1 MAFSSKKPFL
11 NADEAASAL
20 GVEVQ
25 TIYAYVSRGLLHS
38 ESGGNKDRSKRYR
51 REDIE
56 QLLLRREERSQ
67 PGKTAKAALSLGQ
80 PVLESSI
87 TLLGENSLFYRGKDV
102 LELSENGSFEDI
114 ACLLWET
121 EETNPFESDW
131 PILSG
136 ECNKILKL
144 LEGRPILDI
153 SRILLPFLEYEDA
166 KAFRKDPKT
175 FRKTSSSILR
185 YLTLFSSGKTS
196 SEGKISETL
205 LNGWNQP
212 RKKEDPNYLAK
223 LRLLEAALIL
233 SADHELN
240 VSSFT
245 ARCVASSEA
254 SLYQVV
260 LAGLAAL
267 SGPKHGLL
275 TEKAIL
281 LLSQASGN
289 KKKDKQLLE
298 EKLRNGEN
306 IPGFGHPLYKKG
318 DPRGRKLIQIVER
331 SFTEDPDVQL
341 YLQFLKQIEELLE
354 DYATVDA
361 GLALVS
367 KALKLPKGAGI
378 GIFAI
383 SRTAGWLAHA
393 MEQYDSGNLIRP
405 RAKYIGNLPQE
416 SSNS

>member
-1 MAFSSKKPFL
+1 MAFSTKKPFL
-11 NADEAASAL
+11 SADEAASAL

-25 TIYAYVSRGLLHS
+25 TIYSYVSRGLLHS
-38 ESGGNKDRSKRYR
+38 ESGGHKDRSKRYR

-67 PGKTAKAALSLGQ
+67 PGKTAKTALSLGQ

-87 TLLGENSLFYRGKDV
+87 TLLGENSLFYRGKNV
-102 LELSENGSFEDI
+102 LDLSENEGFEDV
-114 ACLLWET
+114 ACLLWEA
-121 EETNPFESDW
+121 EEINPFESDW
-131 PILSG
+131 PILSE
-136 ECNKILKL
+136 ECIKILKL

-166 KAFRKDPKT
+166 KAFRKDTKT
-175 FRKTSSSILR
+175 FKKTSSSILR
-185 YLTLFSSGKTS
+185 YLTLFSSGKTG

-205 LNGWNQP
+205 LSSWNP
-212 RKKEDPNYLAK
+212 SRKKEDPNYLAK
-223 LRLLEAALIL
+223 LKLLEAALIL

-281 LLSQASGN
+281 LLAQVTGN
-289 KKKDKQLLE
+289 KKKDKQLIE

-318 DPRGRKLIQIVER
+318 DPRGRKLIEMISR
-331 SFTEDPDVQL
+331 SFPNDPDAQL
-341 YLQFLKQIEELLE
+341 YLQFIIQIEELLE
-354 DYATVDA
+354 DYPTIDA

-367 KALKLPKGAGI
+367 KMLKLPKGAGI

-383 SRTAGWLAHA
+383 GRTAGWLAHA
-393 MEQYDSGNLIRP
+393 MEQYESGNLIRP
-405 RAKYIGNLPQE
+405 RAKYIGNPPQE
-416 SSNS
+416 

>member
-1 MAFSSKKPFL
+1 MSFSLKKPFL
-11 NADEAASAL
+11 SAEEVATVL
-20 GVEVQ
+20 GVEIQ

-51 REDIE
+51 REDVE

-67 PGKTAKAALSLGQ
+67 PGKTAKTALSLGQ

-87 TLLGENSLFYRGKDV
+87 TLLGEETLFYRGKNV
-102 LELSENGSFEDI
+102 LHLAETSNFEET
-114 ACLLWET
+114 AALLWEA
-121 EETNPFESDW
+121 EEVFPFRQEW
-131 PILSG
+131 PVISQEGIEIL
-136 ECNKILKL
+136 NRIVD
-144 LEGRPILDI
+144 RPILDRC
-153 SRILLPFLEYEDA
+153 RILIPFLEYEDP
-166 KAFRKDPKT
+166 KAFRKDSKT
-175 FRKTSSSILR
+175 FRKTASNILR
-185 YLTLFSSGKTS
+185 YLTLFASGFHSSSGS
-196 SEGKISETL
+196 ISETL
-205 LNGWNQP
+205 LSSWSET
-212 RKKEDPNYLAK
+212 KKSKEPNDLTSR

-267 SGPKHGLL
+267 SGPKHGQL

-281 LLSQASGN
+281 LLSQANGN

-298 EKLRNGEN
+298 EKLRSGEN

-318 DPRGRKLIQIVER
+318 DPRGRKLIEMVSR
-331 SFTEDPDVQL
+331 FFPNDADVQL
-341 YLQFLKQIEELLE
+341 YLQFLKQMEELLE
-354 DYATVDA
+354 DYPTIDA

-367 KALKLPKGAGI
+367 KALRLPKGAGI

-383 SRTAGWLAHA
+383 GRTAGWLAHA

-416 SSNS
+416 

>member
-20 GVEVQ
+20 GVEIQ

-114 ACLLWET
+114 ACLLWEA

-131 PILSG
+131 PILSE

-166 KAFRKDPKT
+166 KAFRKDHKT

-185 YLTLFSSGKTS
+185 YLTLFSSGKTES
-196 SEGKISETL
+196 AGKISETL
-205 LNGWNQP
+205 LSGWNP
-212 RKKEDPNYLAK
+212 SRKKEDANFFSK

-281 LLSQASGN
+281 LLSQATGN

-298 EKLRNGEN
+298 EKLRSGEN

-318 DPRGRKLIQIVER
+318 DPRGRKLIELVER
-331 SFTEDPDVQL
+331 FFSEDTEVQL
-341 YLQFLKQIEELLE
+341 YLQFLKQIEELIE
-354 DYATVDA
+354 DYATIDA

-367 KALKLPKGAGI
+367 KALKLPKGTGI

-383 SRTAGWLAHA
+383 GRTAGWLAHA

-416 SSNS
+416 